1 MVDNILN
8 KFVDNVGI
16 INETCKIAGIPRLS
30 PKTID
35 FEDDAVWNSIRKDTS
50 LVFQMNS
57 NYGQRTVDK
66 VFAPQIYEKIKLNT
80 TFTIPYCS
88 NHFNNP

>member
-35 FEDDAVWNSIRKDTS
+35 FEDDAV
-50 LVFQMNS
+50 
-57 NYGQRTVDK
+57 
-66 VFAPQIYEKIKLNT
+66 
-80 TFTIPYCS
+80 
-88 NHFNNP
+88 